1 MKVLVIYRPNSE
13 QARSVEEFIREF
25 ERRHD
30 QGYRL
35 EVISIDSRDGSAT
48 ASLYDILQHPA
59 ILVLADNGS
68 VQQSWVGDSLP
79 RIADVVAYARA

>member
-79 RIADVVAYARA
+79 RIDDVVAYARA

>member
-25 ERRHD
+25 ERRHE
-30 QGYRL
+30 QRYRL

-59 ILVLADNGS
+59 ILVLTDTGS
-68 VQQSWVGDSLP
+68 VQQSWIGDSLP
-79 RIADVVAYARA
+79 RIDDVVAYARA

>member
-30 QGYRL
+30 QRYRL

-68 VQQSWVGDSLP
+68 VQQSWVVDSLP
-79 RIADVVAYARA
+79 RIDDVVAYARA